1 MPVQLR
7 QLRRIRPELAV
18 AVVVLAV
25 LVRIISWSIS
35 SRRDTPTSDSRLPVH
50 CSPIPELSHH
60 HHHQPPHQPQHH
72 YHNHMAMETDAAT
85 YGSLHKVRRLNRDD
99 DVVSASGHH
108 LNSLRLAAAE
118 AATTT
123 DQPYSSSLT
132 IDTTHA
138 ALVQRKW
145 PIFHRR
151 CPSKRPSRR
160 NSWDIKSISSSMLHH
175 HQHKEEEEED
185 KNIIITCEFL
195 QQCCPCRTSFSTTT
209 DTRGGTETTKSFL
222 QARFVAH
229 DDCPEIYFQRGEI
242 FTTRVRRMVVLILKS
257 KSSIVLSMIE
267 YNSTGMIP
275 TSFVSTGRRIQNG

>member
-1 MPVQLR
+1 MVSLAETNKTLPESFSYVDGGGGSSSSSSTLTTAAAAATSCSS
-7 QLRRIRPELAV
+7 LHYSCTTSGNRRGFLPPRNSKLGSAKRAGLPIGNASTAAATTPYPSGV
-18 AVVVLAV
+18 G
-25 LVRIISWSIS
+25 SSSS

-138 ALVQRKW
+138 AAAAAGSSHEGEDLISPTEVANFPPPMPVKKAK
-145 PIFHRR
+145 
-151 CPSKRPSRR
+151 PSQQLGYQKYQQ
-160 NSWDIKSISSSMLHH
+160 
-175 HQHKEEEEED
+175 QHAPPPP
-185 KNIIITCEFL
+185 T
-195 QQCCPCRTSFSTTT
+195 Q
-209 DTRGGTETTKSFL
+209 GG
-222 QARFVAH
+222 
-229 DDCPEIYFQRGEI
+229 G
-242 FTTRVRRMVVLILKS
+242 
-257 KSSIVLSMIE
+257 
-267 YNSTGMIP
+267 G
-275 TSFVSTGRRIQNG
+275 GG